1 MRIHRLFIELR
12 QERAYNSI
20 VLDYTQT
27 CRQTAFG
34 RLEKS
39 SAEQA

>member
-12 QERAYNSI
+12 QERAYNNI
-20 VLDYTQT
+20 VLDYMQT
-27 CRQTAFG
+27 CWQTASG
-34 RLEKS
+34 RMEKS